1 MILKR
6 YTFQASLAR
15 YGYELDNFPFDDA
28 YLDALLALLG
38 RSRET
43 VDLDSFALDHFNLLF
58 TFVQAKKIEDG
69 LPTIEQETKA
79 LAKAQDLA
87 RKLSSALSE
96 IQRTGEAGQ
105 RLVEDAQALPRQHFR
120 LGDIALADFAS
131 GPPHAPFQ
139 PLRALLYD
147 LQTAL
152 QRAKLEKPRPSVP
165 PLNVPASNQKARD
178 DAWTRFDAFSPD
190 LDARYQARLAQHGRT
205 ANSALT
211 AFALELWQFWPK
223 YSDRPFTEGR
233 YEGAIRTNNSNTL
246 DFAETC
252 LKAFGAKYARSLIA
266 KKLRDV
272 REATKAQIDL
282 AEMS

>member
-15 YGYELDNFPFDDA
+15 YGYDLDAFPFDDA
-28 YLDALLALLG
+28 YLDTLLAMLG

-58 TFVQAKKIEDG
+58 TYSQAKKIEDA
-69 LPTIEQETKA
+69 LPKIEHETKA
-79 LAKAQDLA
+79 LANAQDLA
-87 RKLSSALSE
+87 RKLATALGE
-96 IQRTGEAGQ
+96 IQRTGEAGA

-120 LGDIALADFAS
+120 LGDVALTDFAS

-139 PLRALLYD
+139 PLRALLRD

-152 QRAKLEKPRPSVP
+152 QRAKIEKPRPAIP
-165 PLNVPASNQKARD
+165 PLNVPASDQKARD
-178 DAWTRFDAFSPD
+178 DAWTRFDAHSHD
-190 LDARYQARLAQHGRT
+190 LDARYQTRQAQHGRT
-205 ANSALT
+205 RNSALT

-233 YEGAIRTNNSNTL
+233 YEGAIRSNNSNTL
-246 DFAETC
+246 DFAQTC
-252 LKAFGAKYARSLIA
+252 LKAFGADYARSLIA

-272 REATKAQIDL
+272 RETTKGTIDL
-282 AEMS
+282 T